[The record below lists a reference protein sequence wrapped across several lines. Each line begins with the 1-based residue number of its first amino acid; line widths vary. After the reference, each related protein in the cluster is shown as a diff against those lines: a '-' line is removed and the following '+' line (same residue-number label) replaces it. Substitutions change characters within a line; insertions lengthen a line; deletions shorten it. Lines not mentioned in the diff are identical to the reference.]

1 MTTQNYI
8 IKFFAI
14 AVIVQANVW
23 SASNI
28 EGQEGAH
35 RVSSSKGLKT
45 KELSFSLGG
54 ELSWGTDIVSA
65 PVVHSLPQDQTK
77 SSTVEELY
85 YKTTNFAI
93 ALGLDN
99 DWDAGAIL
107 PIHSD
112 YVTFGGAQNSN
123 LSEASN
129 IGVGDIQFW
138 SRHRLPFTQV
148 TSSFQW
154 SGVLTG
160 SMNTG
165 SEINGFLPKKLH
177 MIPASNQ
184 QKTAPNSAS
193 ISTLGAG
200 LGFSWFNGFQNEDLS
215 FHVNTGLRSATGLS
229 MSLVYLWGIAL
240 EYQQNDLWGY
250 FLEYAGETRHEMG
263 LFDDLNYITP
273 GVRWSFYPNWSMSLG
288 ADWNPTW
295 DNQERSFIL
304 DKDLVDNT
312 KSKVKTYASN
322 PWGISWT
329 ISYTLNR
336 INDTDKDGV
345 LDPQDK
351 CPGTPIAYQVDKVGC
366 PQDIDKDGVID
377 PFDQCPETA
386 LGYPIDVKGC
396 VLDTDKDLVI
406 DPIDQCP
413 KTVLGHPVDV
423 KGCVLDTD
431 KDGVIDPLDQCPK
444 TALGHPVDVKGCVLD
459 TDKDGVI
466 DPFDQCPQTALGHP
480 IDVKG
485 CVLDTDKDGVVDPI
499 DMCPGTP
506 LGTAVDSKGCRFE
519 IVIILTDL
527 KEYVNFEIG
536 SAVLTQA
543 SYLTLDTVAQILE
556 KVQNV
561 NVEVEGHTDSRGDYK
576 FNVELSDK
584 RAKAVKT
591 YLIERGVHFNRL
603 THKGYG
609 PDQQI
614 KSNKSAR
621 GRRANRRVEFKVK
634 VQAIS
639 QDNKVKAAPTKL
651 ETKAALEKVEDKAVA
666 KRVEV
671 KAVPKK
677 VEVKVTPK
685 KLEIKKGE

>member
-54 ELSWGTDIVSA
+54 ELSWGTEIVSA

-85 YKTTNFAI
+85 YKTTNFAM

-129 IGVGDIQFW
+129 IGLGDIQFW
-138 SRHRLPFTQV
+138 SRHRLPFTQA

-177 MIPASNQ
+177 IIPESNQ

-273 GVRWSFYPNWSMSLG
+273 GARWSFYPNWSMSLG

-366 PQDIDKDGVID
+366 PLDI
-377 PFDQCPETA
+377 
-386 LGYPIDVKGC
+386 
-396 VLDTDKDLVI
+396 
-406 DPIDQCP
+406 
-413 KTVLGHPVDV
+413 
-423 KGCVLDTD
+423 
-431 KDGVIDPLDQCPK
+431 
-444 TALGHPVDVKGCVLD
+444 
-459 TDKDGVI
+459 DKDGVI
-466 DPFDQCPQTALGHP
+466 DPFDQCPQTALGYP

-485 CVLDTDKDGVVDPI
+485 CALDTDKDGVVDPI

-666 KRVEV
+666 KKVQV